1 MILYTMINR
10 NYIIGNIFAKVTF
23 RAALLVTKP
32 SFDVFAFPH
41 ARGQRLMDRYDLI
54 DQPPMVV
61 PVVKVNL
68 GIEKYWGLEIRIF
81 VI

>member
-1 MILYTMINR
+1 
-10 NYIIGNIFAKVTF
+10 
-23 RAALLVTKP
+23 
-32 SFDVFAFPH
+32 
-41 ARGQRLMDRYDLI
+41 MDRYDLI